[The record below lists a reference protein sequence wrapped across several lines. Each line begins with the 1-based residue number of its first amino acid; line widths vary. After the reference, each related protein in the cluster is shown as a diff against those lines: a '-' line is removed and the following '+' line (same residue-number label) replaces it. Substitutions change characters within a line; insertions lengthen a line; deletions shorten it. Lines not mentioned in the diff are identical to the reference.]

1 VAATF
6 RVESTFAIKGR
17 GLVISG
23 QVASG
28 AVEVGGTVTIPDSK
42 GTGRARRITGVETAN
57 GLDSRGQIRAQMGL
71 VLGKLPLVDLGSA
84 RAHLVPGLILTVSDP
99 EAEVLSLFP
108 PPTSGPNR
116 DS

>member
-1 VAATF
+1 MPATF
-6 RVESTFAIKGR
+6 RVANSFPIKGR

-28 AVEVGGTVTIPDSK
+28 TVEVGSTVTIPDSK
-42 GTGRARRITGVETAN
+42 GTSRARRVTGVESAN
-57 GLDSRGQIRAQMGL
+57 GQDSQGQIRAFVGL
-71 VLGKLPLVDLGSA
+71 VLGKIPFTDLHSA

-108 PPTSGPNR
+108 PVPDTQ
-116 DS
+116 